1 MFEKIGSRRLLS
13 HTIEEQ
19 IERAIS
25 ERRLVPGQKLPT
37 ETELCT
43 DFGVS
48 RTVLR
53 EALRMLSARGL
64 ISIEKGRGM
73 FVSALS
79 AADVT
84 DPMHLYLKTNLQSEY
99 ALDVIHARQAIEPA
113 FAELAA
119 QHRTQAD
126 IERLNTHLEEL
137 RQSRGD
143 FGALAHLDM
152 TFHRDIAIATQN
164 PIMPLI
170 LDPIHRLMPEI
181 KSSVYATVADAQD
194 SALEWHG
201 KIISAIIASDSARAR
216 FLMVEHLR
224 IAELHVQQMLKAKS
238 VVQHSH

>member
-19 IERAIS
+19 IEKAIS
-25 ERRLVPGQKLPT
+25 EKRLIPGQRLPT
-37 ETELCT
+37 ENELCT

-64 ISIEKGRGM
+64 ISVEKGRGM

-79 AADVT
+79 VEDVA
-84 DPMHLYLKTNLQSEY
+84 DPMHLYLRMNLESGY
-99 ALDVIHARQAIEPA
+99 VLDVIHARQAIEPA

-119 QHRTQAD
+119 RNRVEED
-126 IERLNTHLEEL
+126 IDRLNRHLEDL
-137 RQSRGD
+137 RQTRGD
-143 FGALAHLDM
+143 FEALAMLDM
-152 TFHRDIAIATQN
+152 VFHRDIAIATQN
-164 PIMPLI
+164 PIMRLI
-170 LDPIHRLMPEI
+170 LEPIQRLMPDI

-201 KIISAIIASDSARAR
+201 KIIRAIIRRDSMQARAQ
-216 FLMVEHLR
+216 MTEHLR
-224 IAELHVQQMLKAKS
+224 IAEEHVQIMLKSQTTVLQK
-238 VVQHSH
+238 H